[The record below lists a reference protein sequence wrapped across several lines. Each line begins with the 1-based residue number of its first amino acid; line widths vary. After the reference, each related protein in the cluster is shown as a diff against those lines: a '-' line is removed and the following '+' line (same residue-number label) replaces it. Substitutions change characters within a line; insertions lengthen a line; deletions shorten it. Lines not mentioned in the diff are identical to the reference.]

1 MAGVVGLVLAAGAG
15 SRYGQPKAGVVI
27 DGERLVDRA
36 VRILGLAG
44 CAPIVVVLG
53 AWLGEVAGADIVV
66 NEEWS
71 SGVASSLRAGLERVS
86 ELECDRVIVSLVD
99 LPGLTSAAVARMIAA
114 PSDLAVATYSSARGH
129 PVLMAREHWAPVSE
143 SVSGDEGAR
152 AYLVQHNATEIDL
165 SDLANGMDLDQPGSG

>member
-1 MAGVVGLVLAAGAG
+1 MAGVAGLVLAAGAG

-99 LPGLTSAAVARMIAA
+99 LPGLTPAAVALMIAA
-114 PSDLAVATYSSARGH
+114 PNDLAVATYSGVRSH
-129 PVLMAREHWAPVSE
+129 PVLIARTHWAAVSE

-152 AYLVQHNATEIDL
+152 TYLRQHNATEIEL
-165 SDLANGMDLDQPGSG
+165 GDLADGTDLDQPGFG